1 MDTVKC
7 YIKSCIKSKTPRV
20 RLQLSLKLTYV
31 LVFSAALNCASFE
44 WNVTNSSIEA
54 AVNGCT
60 HVTAQNSTGS
70 GKNGTVNNNRVNL
83 QDLYPGGSYNVSL
96 FYDLESEQLLQC
108 SHRLILGEFTC
119 AVWIVLLIS

>member
-1 MDTVKC
+1 M
-7 YIKSCIKSKTPRV
+7 SCIKRKTPRV
-20 RLQLSLKLTYV
+20 RLQLSFKLTYV
-31 LVFSAALNCASFE
+31 LVFSAALNCASFD
-44 WNVTNSSIEA
+44 WKVTNSSIEA

-70 GKNGTVNNNRVNL
+70 GQIVTVTDNRVNL
-83 QDLYPGGSYNVSL
+83 QELYPGGSYDVSL